1 MAQVQEILA
10 RGIERVRTEMEDVA
24 DKAKDGIVEEEEEVE
39 EVRCFLFVLL
49 VFLHISRLRPIQIF
63 WFSEPDA
70 EPN

>member
-49 VFLHISRLRPIQIF
+49 VFLHISRFGNQI
-63 WFSEPDA
+63 
-70 EPN
+70 